1 MTHHPSDAPPGAPV
15 RLAVLTASLRRGA
28 FSVAVAHTLPE
39 LVAAPLTVQFL
50 PTLHDV
56 PLYNQDV
63 FDAGLPAPVEALG
76 RGITDADGLVIVTP
90 EYNYSV
96 PGTLKNAID
105 WLSRLP
111 SKPLSG
117 KPVALMSSSTGAL
130 GGVRAQ
136 YHLRQILVAV
146 DARVMNLP
154 EVMIGQVDRKLGGE
168 PPRLVDSAS
177 REHIQAQLQA
187 LQRFMQA

>member
-1 MTHHPSDAPPGAPV
+1 MTGVQTCA
-15 RLAVLTASLRRGA
+15 
-28 FSVAVAHTLPE
+28 LPI
-39 LVAAPLTVQFL
+39 
-50 PTLHDV
+50 
-56 PLYNQDV
+56 
-63 FDAGLPAPVEALG
+63 LPAPVEALG